1 LAARNTPLRQQN
13 MSIDKAEIASLRK
26 RAERIAKGEVERRE
40 RRQRLESEDP
50 DLNKRAILKRRL
62 NWKNKFNIFILF
74 TLIGSL

>member
-1 LAARNTPLRQQN
+1 MAARNTPLRQQN

-26 RAERIAKGEVERRE
+26 RAERIAKGELERRE

>member
-1 LAARNTPLRQQN
+1 
-13 MSIDKAEIASLRK
+13 MSINKVEAASLRK
-26 RAERIAKGEVERRE
+26 RAERVAKRELERHQS
-40 RRQRLESEDP
+40 RQRQESEDP

>member
-1 LAARNTPLRQQN
+1 

-26 RAERIAKGEVERRE
+26 RAEPIAKGEHERHE

-74 TLIGSL
+74 TLIGSF

>member
-1 LAARNTPLRQQN
+1 
-13 MSIDKAEIASLRK
+13 MSIDKAEIAPLRK
-26 RAERIAKGEVERRE
+26 RAERIAKGELERRE

-74 TLIGSL
+74 TLIGSF

>member
-1 LAARNTPLRQQN
+1 

-26 RAERIAKGEVERRE
+26 RAGRIAKGELERHE

-62 NWKNKFNIFILF
+62 NWKNKFNI
-74 TLIGSL
+74 

>member
-1 LAARNTPLRQQN
+1 
-13 MSIDKAEIASLRK
+13 MCIDRAEIASLRK
-26 RAERIAKGEVERRE
+26 RAERIAECELERHK

-74 TLIGSL
+74 TLIGSF